1 MFRQEGGVL
10 QHWPAVLGAGEH
22 GGLTRRSFSRV
33 SRLRDPRGPGF
44 SGIQVTFLGSDLQL
58 CLRLFPL
65 LPYALCAG
73 GTSLRPPPPAGTS
86 RGPCGWACGRRAPE
100 LRQPRKGGP
109 VLHGGP
115 CEQPQSGLRP
125 RHPPVPAG
133 RLLPFPCLLPPA
145 AHSHHPPG
153 LGARHLL
160 REAFS
165 GLPSPS
171 ARPCWGSPPRPV
183 LCPTARSPEGPGR
196 SRGLQWL
203 CPEHRACCDVAAP
216 RTRCTRRRGA
226 RAPQQAAVVPTS
238 QARAWGPRS

>member
-1 MFRQEGGVL
+1 MALCPVSSVRFGERHGFGGPWNPVQTAVGRDSLFRGPVRCARRWRGPRWGPCRWFPGPWGACMFRQEGGVL
-10 QHWPAVLGAGEH
+10 QHWPAVLQADGH

-65 LPYALCAG
+65 LPYALCLG
-73 GTSLRPPPPAGTS
+73 GTSLRPPPPTGTS
-86 RGPCGWACGRRAPE
+86 RGPCGWACGRRVPE

-160 REAFS
+160 WEAFS
-165 GLPSPS
+165 GLPTP
-171 ARPCWGSPPRPV
+171 
-183 LCPTARSPEGPGR
+183 
-196 SRGLQWL
+196 
-203 CPEHRACCDVAAP
+203 
-216 RTRCTRRRGA
+216 
-226 RAPQQAAVVPTS
+226 
-238 QARAWGPRS
+238 